1 MPEGEQMVQSPELNS
16 KYDAGRTAE
25 IEQQILNAP
34 DQSEKARLQAAL
46 ADQLDDSQKSRKLQL
61 YTEAANIPEF
71 HNSCMARIF
80 SILLKE
86 EKFSIPD
93 NVYTILDLAETEIAD
108 CCKKLSE
115 GGAKKTGFIS
125 ILFKGTKGTKTSDLY
140 KNVMIITEHADQ
152 KPEIVSVILTSLAAR
167 IVREL
172 NQENAVNLVLKIKT
186 KTLPESVLNHILEA
200 YLNNS
205 DRKLLALRKQPEGQE
220 ADDLLAFYEK
230 AAAVLHAAGDERA
243 AALAGNIAVVY
254 RHRKDEEKT
263 YRYHLLSKTIFE
275 EAGKT
280 YDSLIESVNLATA
293 YSEFRKTEQAIA
305 VLRSCLS
312 AALEKKEDRI
322 AASAAGNLAAILTKH
337 GGSVQEIR
345 TCFEIEEKYY
355 KNENAYRDLAI
366 SLYNQVLWNIQKTD
380 PDMVSAAVKFK
391 QFKKTVQAHHL
402 QDFYSSMKEMEAFLL
417 LS

>member
-1 MPEGEQMVQSPELNS
+1 MVQSPELNS

-61 YTEAANIPEF
+61 YTEAANIPEL

-86 EKFSIPD
+86 AKFSIPD

-108 CCKKLSE
+108 CCKALSE
-115 GGAKKTGFIS
+115 EGAKKTGFIS
-125 ILFKGTKGTKTSDLY
+125 RLFKGPKASGLYENVTKL
-140 KNVMIITEHADQ
+140 TEYADQ

-366 SLYNQVLWNIQKTD
+366 SLYNQVIWNIQKTD